1 MPCYF
6 VIPAVVLFDSCLLGL
21 FWAYCMLFFH
31 LITMTQHCHQGYI
44 HATWVSLTH
53 FIAYGL
59 PWPISSLLGILG
71 PLSFIGHPWPIL
83 TMHSHRFLLTLLGFP
98 SSITISFTFGVHRLS
113 LNPLLT
119 YFITL
124 GLPRP
129 ILTFILPMGLLLLSL
144 SSFRSACFFQC
155 PFIILQAS
163 NPSILLFELNGFSL
177 NLLTLFY
184 PYCWVSSCYQAL
196 PK

>member
-1 MPCYF
+1 MLVRP
-6 VIPAVVLFDSCLLGL
+6 LLGL
-21 FWAYCMLFFH
+21 LHAFLSLDYNDPTLSLGLHSCYLGFLDPFHCLRASLAHFF
-31 LITMTQHCHQGYI
+31 L
-44 HATWVSLTH
+44 
-53 FIAYGL
+53 
-59 PWPISSLLGILG
+59 
-71 PLSFIGHPWPIL
+71 IGHPWPIL

-155 PFIILQAS
+155 PFIIL
-163 NPSILLFELNGFSL
+163 
-177 NLLTLFY
+177 
-184 PYCWVSSCYQAL
+184 
-196 PK
+196 